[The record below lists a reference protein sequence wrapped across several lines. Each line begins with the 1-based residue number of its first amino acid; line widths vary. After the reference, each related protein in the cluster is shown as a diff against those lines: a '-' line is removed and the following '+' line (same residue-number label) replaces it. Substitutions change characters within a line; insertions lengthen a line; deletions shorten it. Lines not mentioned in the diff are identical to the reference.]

1 MRRFAHMGL
10 SVWLVLGLLICN
22 LTLSM
27 NVLAAQQMKQKDILK
42 LIDRARNAWIARDAD
57 AITQLFT
64 SDGELIVPG
73 RRWRGQGEIREQV
86 SQFAR
91 EYLDVKIDI
100 ERIIVEGDQAV
111 IEWHYEDTEKATGL
125 RNRVNDVIVVD
136 FKGNRISRWREY
148 FDDRTPSQSR
158 NT

>member
-1 MRRFAHMGL
+1 MRKLYHMRS

-22 LTLSM
+22 LTFST
-27 NVLAAQQMKQKDILK
+27 NIFAAQQMKQKDILK
-42 LIDRARNAWIARDAD
+42 LIDRARDAWIARDAD
-57 AITQLFT
+57 ALAQLFT
-64 SDGELIVPG
+64 PDGELIVPG
-73 RRWRGQGEIREQV
+73 RRWRGQGKIREQV

-100 ERIIVEGDQAV
+100 RQIIVKGDRAV

-125 RNRVNDVIVVD
+125 RNRADDAIVVN

-148 FDDRTPSQSR
+148 FDDKTPSQSR